1 MRSKILAFDGS
12 ILVLFSDKSP
22 LLGALIF
29 CYPNPNLPLSPQI
42 SHVLP
47 SDQAASGRTLGPEE
61 QAAVLAAIAS
71 GTLTSTKGSFVKQL
85 EASFAAKLGAK
96 FAYACTSGTAA
107 IHIAVAALDLE
118 PGEEIITTSITDM
131 GALTPILA
139 QGAIPVFADVDP
151 HTLNVTAESIRAV
164 MSDRTKAILVTHLFG
179 DPCEMGAILELAQEA
194 GIPILEDCCQAFG
207 AEYQGQAVGTFGA
220 IGCFS
225 LQQGK
230 HITTGEGGLVT
241 TNDPALARRLFL
253 LINKAW
259 GYGDQNPDHYFLALN
274 YRMNEL
280 TGAVALAQL
289 DKLDASVATRIAR
302 ADQLSQALQ
311 GLEGLY
317 LPTPEAGRKH
327 TYWRYCLGVD
337 AKQIPGGTD
346 ALGSAL
352 GKHGIGC
359 APRYIQKPAFR
370 CQIFRDQR
378 TFGTSRY
385 PFSLA
390 HPQAVDYR
398 DENFS
403 GTLRGLERVLVLPW
417 NERFSDEDVRFI
429 AEVTH
434 SAVAELSL

>member
-1 MRSKILAFDGS
+1 MKDS
-12 ILVLFSDKSP
+12 LVHEL
-22 LLGALIF
+22 
-29 CYPNPNLPLSPQI
+29 PN
-42 SHVLP
+42 
-47 SDQAASGRTLGPEE
+47 DQNASGRSFGQEE
-61 QAAVLAAIAS
+61 QAAVLAALAS

-85 EASFAAKLGAK
+85 ESQFAEKLDVR

-139 QGAIPVFADVDP
+139 QGAVPVFADVDP

-164 MSDRTKAILVTHLFG
+164 MSERTKAILVTHLFG
-179 DPCEMGAILELAQEA
+179 DPCEMDAILALAEEA
-194 GIPILEDCCQAFG
+194 GIPVLEDCCQAFG
-207 AEYQGQAVGTFGA
+207 AEYQGKPVGALGA

-241 TNDPALARRLFL
+241 TNDADLARRLFL
-253 LINKAW
+253 MINKAW

-274 YRMNEL
+274 YRMNEI

-289 DKLDASVATRIAR
+289 DKLDESVQVRMQR
-302 ADQLSQALQ
+302 AAQLCEALAGID
-311 GLEGLY
+311 GLS
-317 LPTPEAGRKH
+317 LPTPGPGRRH
-327 TYWRYCLGVD
+327 TYWRFCLDID
-337 AKQIPGGTD
+337 ADKIPGGTD
-346 ALGSAL
+346 ALGDAL
-352 GKHGIGC
+352 RKHGIGC

-378 TFGTSRY
+378 TFGSSRY

-390 HPQAVDYR
+390 RPEAVSYL
-398 DENFS
+398 DENFV
-403 GTLRGLERVLVLPW
+403 GTLEGLARVLVLPW
-417 NERFSDEDVRFI
+417 NEKFSRSDIDFI
-429 AEVTH
+429 AEVTRQ
-434 SAVAELSL
+434 AVADLQS